1 MKKVLLV
8 IAAAVLFVNTLVT
21 PTLVRADG
29 NGGGSGTCGSNGT
42 VCKP

>member
-29 NGGGSGTCGSNGT
+29 NGGSGTCGSNGT